1 MMRTWLFAFA
11 MMLSTVAPV
20 SQAETWQQWQEFK
33 SVYMTAEGRIV
44 DGSDARLITTSEGQ
58 SYAMFFALVANDKA
72 AFDTLYNWTQQH
84 LAGGDLTARLPA
96 WLWGKTSQG
105 YGIIDSNSASDS
117 DLWIAY
123 TLIEAGR
130 LWGSDYY
137 QNVGYLLAKRILKEE
152 TVSFGAGNRQLLPGK
167 QGFEQGDKVKLNP
180 SYVPLPV
187 LAAFAHH
194 DTAGPWR
201 ELYSGSLA
209 LLLDS
214 QRKGVSPD
222 WLLYDGK
229 TISYDAK
236 TTDIG
241 NYNAI
246 RSYLWAGMMP
256 SDMEGALPIVDS
268 FKPFVSLA
276 IEQQYTPLNTYAQSG
291 KMEQS
296 APIGF
301 DAALLPLIG
310 LNADEEVT
318 SNWAERV
325 RENLVTDRNN
335 EYYNNVLAL
344 FGLGWY
350 DNQYRFNGQ
359 GELLVPW
366 AESGQP

>member
-1 MMRTWLFAFA
+1 MRTWLFTFA
-11 MMLSTVAPV
+11 MMLSVLAPI
-20 SQAETWQQWQEFK
+20 SRADTWQQWQDFK
-33 SVYMTAEGRIV
+33 AVYMTPEGRIV
-44 DGSDARLITTSEGQ
+44 DGSDTRLITTSEGQ
-58 SYAMFFALVANDKA
+58 SYALFFALVANDKA

-84 LAGGDLTARLPA
+84 LAAGDLTARLPA
-96 WLWGKTSQG
+96 WLWGNTAQG
-105 YGIIDSNSASDS
+105 YGVIDSNSASDS

-123 TLIEAGR
+123 TLVEAGR
-130 LWGSDYY
+130 LWGNDYY

-152 TVSFGAGNRQLLPGK
+152 TVTFGQGNRQLLPGR

-180 SYVPLPV
+180 SYVPLTV
-187 LAAFAHH
+187 LAAFAKN
-194 DTAGPWR
+194 DTQGHWR
-201 ELYSGSLA
+201 DLYSSSLT

-229 TISYDAK
+229 TITYDSES
-236 TTDIG
+236 TDIG

-256 SDMEGALPIVDS
+256 SDMEGAQPLVES
-268 FKPFVSLA
+268 FKPFVSQA
-276 IEQQYTPLNTYAQSG
+276 IQQQYAPLNTYAQSG
-291 KMEQS
+291 KMEQHG
-296 APIGF
+296 PVGF

-310 LNADEEVT
+310 LSADEEVT
-318 SNWAERV
+318 SNWAARV

-350 DNQYRFNGQ
+350 DNQYRFSSR

-366 AESGQP
+366 AENSQQ